1 LISMRAGIAGTGIA
15 CALGR
20 DTSRIMSDLARGQS
34 GIGPITRFPVSHEP
48 ALPVGQWPEPPEAT
62 DLPLTHQ
69 LARMAAD
76 QAMAGSLK
84 PPDAIVLGVTTGGMA
99 ATEELLKRGCTLPQA
114 YRYHGIGTVAE
125 DLAHRYQ
132 CKGPVLTVS
141 TACSSGGGAI
151 ALALALI
158 RTGRFGRVLTG
169 GVDSLCRL
177 TYYGFRS
184 LQLIDPD
191 GCRPLDND
199 RRGMSVAEGAGILL
213 LEARSDSSD
222 IEAGIEVLGAGLSC
236 DAHHPAQP
244 HPQGLGALAAMRR
257 AVQDAGLEPAQI
269 DYINL
274 HGTGTPDNDRSEA
287 LAVKALFGRSP
298 PPLSSIKGALG
309 HSLAA
314 SGAIEAVVAAHCIE
328 HGWIPVN
335 TGCRKPDPSLDV
347 VPVDR
352 PIRRPL
358 QAVLSNSF
366 GFGGNNAAIV
376 LGRSRPPKASGHA
389 TAKSA
394 LPDPLTVVGW
404 SAVTG
409 AGFTEKTLEKL
420 SAGAPCRGC
429 LDAGS
434 ICQGLPTSAIRR
446 IKRLSQMA
454 LALWVQARDRSAGA
468 VPESVFFGTSWGSLS
483 ETHDFIQGLFASD
496 EKFASPTDFIG
507 SVHNA
512 AAGQIALM
520 AGATGANLTLSGG
533 DTSFEQAL
541 FSAQLLAAGDAPVI
555 VAGVDETHA
564 GLSPLFDPSVAGAIE
579 PSDGGGM
586 LILRRSDDIPGPS
599 VALRYFATAPEDPRQ
614 VRELVA
620 SLIGAGEIPDRF
632 GLILAGMPAAHRT
645 LCRTQLDAFLEM
657 AGYSGEVIDYRR
669 LTGEFAAS
677 TAVATVFAASW
688 VQARQA
694 SGATSGRRAP
704 ASRAGAVLILGLG
717 PVLSA
722 IEVDLT

>member
-1 LISMRAGIAGTGIA
+1 LIPLRAGIAGTGIA

-20 DTSRIMSDLARGQS
+20 DTGRVMIDLAHGRS
-34 GIGPITRFPVSHEP
+34 GIGPLTRFPVSHEP
-48 ALPVGQWPEPPEAT
+48 ALPVGQWPEPPEDT

-69 LARMAAD
+69 LARLAAD
-76 QAMAGSLK
+76 QAMADSPQ

-99 ATEELLKRGCTLPQA
+99 ATEELLKRGSTRRKA

-125 DLAHRYQ
+125 ELARRFH

-151 ALALALI
+151 ALALALVRSGI
-158 RTGRFGRVLTG
+158 FRRVLTG

-191 GCRPLDND
+191 GCRPLDQN
-199 RRGMSVAEGAGILL
+199 RRGMSVAEGAGMLL
-213 LEARSDSSD
+213 LEARSDPWD
-222 IEAGIEVLGAGLSC
+222 GIEILGAGLSC

-244 HPQGLGALAAMRR
+244 HPQGLGALAAMRQ
-257 AVQDAGLEPAQI
+257 ALQDAGLAPEQI

-287 LAVKALFGRSP
+287 LAVKALFGTSP

-335 TGCRKPDPSLDV
+335 TGCRVTDPSLTV
-347 VPVDR
+347 TPVDR
-352 PIRRPL
+352 PIQGSL

-366 GFGGNNAAIV
+366 GFGGNNAAV
-376 LGRSRPPKASGHA
+376 VVGRSRPRSVDRSAMVPPAS
-389 TAKSA
+389 S
-394 LPDPLTVVGW
+394 LPLTVVGW

-409 AGFTEKTLEKL
+409 AGFTDQTLENL
-420 SAGAPCRGC
+420 SAGVHCRGC
-429 LDAGS
+429 LDAAS
-434 ICQGLPTSAIRR
+434 LCRELPTAAIRR
-446 IKRLSQMA
+446 LKRLSQMA
-454 LALWVQARDRSAGA
+454 LALWVQARGKSGGI
-468 VPESVFFGTSWGSLS
+468 VPESVYFGTAWGSLS
-483 ETHDFIQGLFASD
+483 ETHDFIQGLFESD

-520 AGATGANLTLSGG
+520 AKATGANLTLSGG

-541 FSAQLLAAGDAPVI
+541 LSAQLWATGDKPVI
-555 VAGVDETHA
+555 VAGADENHA
-564 GLSPLFDPSVAGAIE
+564 HLSPLFDPSAAGAAE
-579 PSDGGGM
+579 ASDGGGL
-586 LILRRSDDIPGPS
+586 LILKRSADTPGPR
-599 VALRYFATAPEDPRQ
+599 VTLKYFAAASEDHSSI
-614 VRELVA
+614 RELVDR
-620 SLIGAGEIPDRF
+620 LGGAEAVPARY
-632 GLILAGMPAAHRT
+632 GLILAGIPAAYRA
-645 LCRTQLDAFLEM
+645 LCRDQLSAFKE
-657 AGYSGEVIDYRR
+657 ATGHRAEVIDYRR

-677 TAVATVFAASW
+677 TAVAAVFAASL
-688 VQARQA
+688 VQA
-694 SGATSGRRAP
+694 GRIPDAAP
-704 ASRAGAVLILGLG
+704 EKRPSHPHAGAVLILGLG
-717 PVLSA
+717 TVLSA
-722 IEVDLT
+722 IEVSPP